1 MPLWE
6 PADVDEEQESV
17 CDEVLK
23 ELCPF
28 QIFAH
33 QELIRHRWL

>member
-6 PADVDEEQESV
+6 PADVNEEQELV
-17 CDEVLK
+17 RDEVLK
-23 ELCPF
+23 ELRPF

-33 QELIRHRWL
+33 RELIRHEWL